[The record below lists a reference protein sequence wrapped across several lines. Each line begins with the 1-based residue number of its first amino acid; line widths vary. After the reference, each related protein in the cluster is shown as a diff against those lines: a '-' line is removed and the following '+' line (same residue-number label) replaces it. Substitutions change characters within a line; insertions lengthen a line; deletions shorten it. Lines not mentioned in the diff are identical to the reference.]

1 MSIRNRKTINL
12 QWLADGDD
20 TMKKPAKKT
29 AGEVIK
35 LDAGLLRNMIDHSR
49 EAVLVVD
56 ASNLTLLDINLNA
69 CEMIGYLGAE
79 LIGRELS
86 KVECSLLDVFFWEE
100 LASDA
105 GFTGS
110 RVAETEWMR
119 SDGTSF
125 LVEKRVFSYEQGEK
139 KYWIIYAEDLT
150 RRKELEQQ
158 QLHLV
163 SQLQSS
169 LESTAEGILA
179 VSLFGHIVNLNRRF
193 SLMWNIPEELL
204 LERKEN
210 YMWEHILAS
219 LTDAAGLSKSLERTQ
234 SEPHLD
240 TEDLLALR
248 DGRYFIC
255 VSKPEFLRDS
265 MIGRVYSVRDITAM
279 KKIETDLLAA
289 RDLAEQ
295 ASLEKTRMLDALQ
308 LSESRLRRLVN
319 SNLIGIMQGDIKGNI
334 LEANDVLL
342 NMLGV
347 TRKEIESHEINWLKL
362 TSSANHKTYSNAL
375 QELARSGQAPPFE
388 VELISRSDRQIPAMV
403 GLAKLEGSNTEWV
416 GFVLDLTKQRE
427 SDRIKA
433 DFISMVSHELRTPL
447 TSIHGSL
454 GLLDSGVCGEIPG
467 NAKNL
472 VQIALKNSKR
482 LGVLVNDLLD
492 MEKLASGKMELNI
505 ERFDLIALARQ
516 SIEANIPYAR
526 PLEVEFR
533 FSIHPVQAWAVA
545 DSNRLLQVFANLLSN
560 AAKFSH
566 PGGVVEIRVL
576 EQGAVFKVEIQDWGK
591 GIPLAFRDRIFK
603 KFAQADDGDTRR
615 QGGTGLG
622 LNITQSLIEKMGGE
636 IGFDSE
642 VGVGTVFWFTVE
654 AGVKR
659 MTER

>member
-1 MSIRNRKTINL
+1 
-12 QWLADGDD
+12 
-20 TMKKPAKKT
+20 MKKASAAKNT
-29 AGEVIK
+29 RESVK

-49 EAVLVVD
+49 EAVMVVS
-56 ASNLTLLDINLNA
+56 ASSLTLLDINLKA
-69 CEMIGYLGAE
+69 CQMIGYLPEE
-79 LIGRELS
+79 LIGKELS
-86 KVECSLLDVFFWEE
+86 KVECSLLDVFFWDE
-100 LASDA
+100 LAADLN
-105 GFTGS
+105 FDGS
-110 RVAETEWMR
+110 RIAETEWMR

-125 LVEKRVFSYEQGEK
+125 QVEKRVSNYEEAGQRF
-139 KYWIIYAEDLT
+139 WIIYAQDLT
-150 RRKELEQQ
+150 RQKELEQQ

-179 VSLFGHIVNLNRRF
+179 VNLFGHIVNLNRRF
-193 SLMWNIPEELL
+193 SLMWGIPEELL

-210 YMWEHILAS
+210 FMWEHILAS
-219 LTDAAGLSKSLERTQ
+219 LSDARTLSNSLERAQ
-234 SEPHLD
+234 SEPHLE
-240 TEDLLALR
+240 TEDILSLR
-248 DGRYFIC
+248 DGRHFIC

-295 ASLEKTRMLDALQ
+295 ASLEKTRMLDALKV
-308 LSESRLRRLVN
+308 SESRLRRLVN
-319 SNLIGIMQGDIKGNI
+319 SNLIGIMQGDTKGNI

-342 NMLGV
+342 NLLGV
-347 TRKEIESHEINWLKL
+347 DRKDMEASGLNWLKL
-362 TSSANHKTYSNAL
+362 TTSANHKTYSNAL
-375 QELARSGQAPPFE
+375 RVLSKSGQAPPFE
-388 VELISRSDRQIPAMV
+388 VELISKAGDQIPAMV

-416 GFVLDLTKQRE
+416 GFVLDLTKQHE
-427 SDRIKA
+427 SDRIKS

-454 GLLDSGVCGEIPG
+454 GLLDSGVCGEIPA

-492 MEKLASGKMELNI
+492 MEKLASGKMVLNI
-505 ERFDLIALARQ
+505 ERFDLVALTRQ
-516 SIEANIPYAR
+516 SVEANMHYAQ
-526 PLEVEFR
+526 PLKVRYR
-533 FSIHPVQAWAVA
+533 FERHPDQAWAVG

-560 AAKFSH
+560 AAKFSNE
-566 PGGVVEIRVL
+566 GDVVDIRILDEAGMFRVEI
-576 EQGAVFKVEIQDWGK
+576 EDKGK

-622 LNITQSLIEKMGGE
+622 LNITQSLVEKMGGE

-642 VGVGTVFWFTVE
+642 VGKGTVFWFTVE
-654 AGVKR
+654 AGVQR
-659 MTER
+659 RDDTGRESLG